1 MGKPGRPRAS
11 SGHAWVTMEVLQ
23 AAMVVV
29 LLALTS
35 AMAVV
40 RVAMAMEKKTVVL
53 VVLPMMADV
62 ARMVIMMDAGVG
74 AVGVEAGR
82 ITPRALG
89 R

>member
-1 MGKPGRPRAS
+1 
-11 SGHAWVTMEVLQ
+11 VLQ

-35 AMAVV
+35 AMAEV
-40 RVAMAMEKKTVVL
+40 RVAMAMEKNVV
-53 VVLPMMADV
+53 VVVPMMAQA
-62 ARMVIMMDAGVG
+62 ARVVIMMDAGVG